1 MSKMNKQESFFG
13 ESNEQMLD
21 RLLYNHMK
29 DECQKQFKRDLDDR
43 DKQRLVKTVKHYMGE
58 VYKVNAK
65 LDVQGLNKEV
75 LGAAAPDYRGYLR
88 RRVETETSSKSEVE
102 VVMASDPL
110 RTDVG
115 TRFALMQESRNEVK
129 QKVPAPPDFRIPLD
143 EDDTQDALSIF
154 ENAKKLR
161 EAEASRDA
169 KALEELRLKG
179 TGQMR
184 PMEAGEIIRT
194 KVFEGESPFDT
205 PQQQPPDLRS
215 ILFGSTPLNRNPIY
229 RQETSGLAQTNP
241 TIAVPQTLTNRP
253 AFPQEAVQKEDDVMN
268 YKENEFNLFVYSAD
282 RDWLISTGENRYNFS
297 VLFNPGNV
305 TNGLRPNAAT
315 QIKFKNITRI
325 ELVKA
330 MMPVEGIEVLVDKSS
345 QSAFTTSVNTN
356 ALSFPYLQVRIPE
369 LDTNNFGTNFT
380 IDNAFGIV
388 QYDANWIT
396 DNNNVTQRG
405 GFIAMIPK
413 FMKCQKVYYPTPLS
427 TLQKLTIRIER
438 PDGTPLSIV
447 PDTLDISGFLFSNEL
462 VNANNTATNY
472 VLNGASGGASQYI
485 WIQTKSWFSRFMFNV
500 GDRVVFRGITLPSN
514 FAGNQAVLEDF
525 LNWLQDP
532 QGQLIVNIGYRTG
545 STVYQG
551 YTTGPNA
558 VGYANYIILESRYY
572 NPSTGSTAVWPFGG
586 VASDAFSDALWPNT
600 NIPVTPTAG
609 RLLNVSH
616 QTQLVFRVI
625 TRDMDSASRLRPD
638 NLN

>member
-1 MSKMNKQESFFG
+1 MSKQNKQDFFS
-13 ESNEQMLD
+13 EQNEQMLD
-21 RLLYNHMK
+21 RLLFNHMK
-29 DECQKQFKRDLDDR
+29 EECQKQFKRDLDDR
-43 DKQRLVKTVKHYMGE
+43 DRNRLVKTVKHYMGQ
-58 VYKVNAK
+58 VAKVNGN
-65 LDVQGLNKEV
+65 LDIQSLNKEV
-75 LGAAAPDYRGYLR
+75 LGACAPDYRGYLR
-88 RRVETETSSKSEVE
+88 RRFETETSTKTEVE
-102 VVMASDPL
+102 VVMSEDPL

-115 TRFALMQESRNEVK
+115 TRFALMQESRNEAK
-129 QKVPAPPDFRIPLD
+129 QKVPAPPDFRIPLED
-143 EDDTQDALSIF
+143 ENSVDALSVF
-154 ENAKKLR
+154 EQQKKVR
-161 EAEASRDA
+161 EAEAARDA
-169 KALEELRLKG
+169 RAMEEMRLKS
-179 TGQMR
+179 TGQLR
-184 PMEAGEIIRT
+184 PMEAAPIVRPRLLDG
-194 KVFEGESPFDT
+194 DT
-205 PQQQPPDLRS
+205 PPLEMNQPPPDLRNL
-215 ILFGSTPLNRNPIY
+215 LFGSTPLNRNPIY
-229 RQETSGLAQTNP
+229 RQMDSGLAQANP
-241 TIAVPQTLTNRP
+241 TIAVPQTVTSRP
-253 AFPQEAVQKEDDVMN
+253 ILPQDSVQKEDDVMN

-305 TNGLRPNAAT
+305 TSGLRPNAAT

-330 MMPVEGIEVLVDKSS
+330 MMPVEGIQVLVDKSS
-345 QSAFTTSVNTN
+345 QSAFDTDVNTN
-356 ALSFPYLQVRIPE
+356 ALSFPYLQVRVPE
-369 LDTNNFGTNFT
+369 LDTNNFGTNYT
-380 IDNAFGIV
+380 IDNAFGII

-438 PDGTPLSIV
+438 PDGTPLSIT

-462 VNANNTATNY
+462 QNGTNTNTNY
-472 VLNGASGGASQYI
+472 TLNAASAGASQYI

-500 GDRVVFRGITLPSN
+500 GDRVVFRGITMPSS
-514 FAGNQAVLEDF
+514 FSGNQAVLQDF

-532 QGQLIVNIGYRTG
+532 QGHLIVNIGYRNGT
-545 STVYQG
+545 TAYQD
-551 YTTGPNA
+551 YTTGPNR

-572 NPSTGSTAVWPFGG
+572 NPETGSTSVWPFGG
-586 VASDAFSDALWPNT
+586 VASDAFADALWPNT

-609 RLLNVSH
+609 RLINLSH
-616 QTQLVFRVI
+616 QVQLVFRVI

>member
-1 MSKMNKQESFFG
+1 MSKKEAFFS
-13 ESNEQMLD
+13 EPNEQMLD

-29 DECQKQFKRDLDDR
+29 DECQKQFKRDLDER

-58 VYKVNAK
+58 VFKVNGK
-65 LDVQGLNKEV
+65 MDVQGLNKEV

-88 RRVETETSSKSEVE
+88 RRVETETSSKTEVE
-102 VVMASDPL
+102 VVMGNDPL

-129 QKVPAPPDFRIPLD
+129 QKVPPPPDFRIPLD

-161 EAEASRDA
+161 EAEAARDA
-169 KALEELRLKG
+169 KTLEEIRLR

-184 PMEAGEIIRT
+184 PIEAGELIRT
-194 KVFEGESPFDT
+194 KALENESPFDT
-205 PQQQPPDLRS
+205 PQQQPPDLRTL
-215 ILFGSTPLNRNPIY
+215 LFGSTPLNRNPVY
-229 RQETSGLAQTNP
+229 RQDTSGLAQANP
-241 TIAVPQTLTNRP
+241 TVAVPQTITNRP
-253 AFPQEAVQKEDDVMN
+253 VLPQDFVQKEDDVMN

-282 RDWLISTGENRYNFS
+282 RDWLVSTGENRYNFS

-305 TNGLRPNAAT
+305 TSGLRPNAAT

-330 MMPVEGIEVLVDKSS
+330 MMPVEGIEVLIDKSS
-345 QSAFTTSVNTN
+345 QSAFTTTVNTN
-356 ALSFPYLQVRIPE
+356 ALSFPYLQVRVPE

-380 IDNAFGIV
+380 IDNAFGII

-413 FMKCQKVYYPTPLS
+413 FLKCQKVYYPTPLS

-447 PDTLDISGFLFSNEL
+447 PDTLDISGFLLSNL
-462 VNANNTATNY
+462 LDGTNNSNTNY
-472 VLNGASGGASQYI
+472 VLNGASAGLSQFL

-500 GDRVVFRGITLPSN
+500 GDRVVFRGITMPSS
-514 FAGNQAVLEDF
+514 FTGNQAVTQDF
-525 LNWLQDP
+525 INWLQDP
-532 QGQLIVNIGYRTG
+532 QGHLIVNIGYKTG
-545 STVYQG
+545 ATIYQG
-551 YTTGPNA
+551 YTTGVNS
-558 VGYANYIILESRYY
+558 VGYANYIILDTRYY
-572 NPSTGSTAVWPFGG
+572 NPSTGSTSVWPYGG
-586 VASDAFSDALWPNT
+586 VASNTFASALWPDPSGP
-600 NIPVTPTAG
+600 ITPTAG
-609 RLLNVSH
+609 RFINISH

>member
-1 MSKMNKQESFFG
+1 MSNKTKEAFFS

-29 DECQKQFKRDLDDR
+29 DECQKTFNRDLDDR
-43 DKQRLVKTVKHYMGE
+43 DKQRLVKTVKHYMSQ
-58 VYKVNAK
+58 VYQVNGK
-65 LDVQGLNKEV
+65 LDVQNLNKEV
-75 LGAAAPDYRGYLR
+75 LGASAPDYRGYLR
-88 RRVETETSSKSEVE
+88 RRIETESSSKSEVE
-102 VVMASDPL
+102 VLMGTDPL

-115 TRFALMQESRNEVK
+115 TRFALMQESRNDVK
-129 QKVPAPPDFRIPLD
+129 EKVPPPPDFRIPLEED
-143 EDDTQDALSIF
+143 EQVDALSIF
-154 ENAKKLR
+154 EQAKKLR
-161 EAEASRDA
+161 EAEAARDA
-169 KALEELRLKG
+169 KAMEEMRLKSA
-179 TGQMR
+179 GQLR
-184 PMEAGEIIRT
+184 PMEAGAIIKAKT
-194 KVFEGESPFDT
+194 LENEMSIMPT
-205 PQQQPPDLRS
+205 NTPPDLRS
-215 ILFGSTPLNRNPIY
+215 LLFGSTPLNRNPIY
-229 RQETSGLAQTNP
+229 RQDDSGLSQANP

-253 AFPQEAVQKEDDVMN
+253 VLPQDAVQKEDDVMN

-305 TNGLRPNAAT
+305 TSGLRPNAAT

-330 MMPVEGIEVLVDKSS
+330 MMPVEGIEVLIDKSS
-345 QSAFTTSVNTN
+345 QSAFATTVNTN
-356 ALSFPYLQVRIPE
+356 ALSFPYLQVRVPE
-369 LDTNNFGTNFT
+369 LDTNNFGTNYT
-380 IDNAFGIV
+380 LDNAFGVI

-405 GFIAMIPK
+405 GFIGMIPK

-447 PDTLDISGFLFSNEL
+447 PDTLDISGFLLSNL
-462 VNANNTATNY
+462 LLDGNNTNTNY
-472 VLNGASGGASQYI
+472 VANAASAGFSQFL

-500 GDRVVFRGITLPSN
+500 GDRVVFRGITMASN
-514 FAGNQAVLEDF
+514 FTGNTAVTQDF

-532 QGQLIVNIGYRTG
+532 QGHLIVNIGYKTG
-545 STVYQG
+545 ATIYQG
-551 YTTGPNA
+551 YTTGPNS
-558 VGYANYIILESRYY
+558 VGYANYIILDTRYY
-572 NPSTGSTAVWPFGG
+572 NPTTGSTSVWPYGG
-586 VASDAFSDALWPNT
+586 VTTDTFASALWPN
-600 NIPVTPTAG
+600 PGGPSTPGAG
-609 RLLNVSH
+609 RLINLSH

>member
-1 MSKMNKQESFFG
+1 
-13 ESNEQMLD
+13 
-21 RLLYNHMK
+21 
-29 DECQKQFKRDLDDR
+29 
-43 DKQRLVKTVKHYMGE
+43 
-58 VYKVNAK
+58 
-65 LDVQGLNKEV
+65 
-75 LGAAAPDYRGYLR
+75 
-88 RRVETETSSKSEVE
+88 
-102 VVMASDPL
+102 
-110 RTDVG
+110 
-115 TRFALMQESRNEVK
+115 MQESRNEVK

-154 ENAKKLR
+154 ENAKKQR

-169 KALEELRLKG
+169 KTLEELRLKG

-184 PMEAGEIIRT
+184 PIEAGEIVRT
-194 KVFEGESPFDT
+194 KLFEGDSPFDT

-330 MMPVEGIEVLVDKSS
+330 MMPVEGIEVLIDKSS
-345 QSAFTTSVNTN
+345 QTAFTTGVNTN
-356 ALSFPYLQVRIPE
+356 ALSFPYLQIRIPE
-369 LDTNNFGTNFT
+369 LDTNNYGTNFT
-380 IDNAFGIV
+380 LDNAFGVV

-462 VNANNTATNY
+462 VNGNNTGTNY
-472 VLNGASGGASQYI
+472 VVNSASAGFSQFL

-500 GDRVVFRGITLPSN
+500 GDRVVFRGITLPTS
-514 FAGNQAVLEDF
+514 FAGNQAVLQDF

-532 QGQLIVNIGYRTG
+532 QGHLVVNIGYKTG

-551 YTTGPNA
+551 YVTGANS
-558 VGYANYIILESRYY
+558 VGYANYIILDTRYY
-572 NPSTGSTAVWPFGG
+572 NPSTGSISVWPFGG

-600 NIPVTPTAG
+600 DIPVTPTAG
-609 RLLNVSH
+609 RLMNVSH

>member
-1 MSKMNKQESFFG
+1 MSKNKQEPFFS
-13 ESNEQMLD
+13 ETNEQMLG

-29 DECQKQFKRDLDDR
+29 DECQKQFKRDLDER

-58 VYKVNAK
+58 VSKVNGK
-65 LDVQGLNKEV
+65 LDVQSLNKEV

-88 RRVETETSSKSEVE
+88 RRIETETSTKSEVE

-129 QKVPAPPDFRIPLD
+129 EKVPAPPDFRIPLD

-154 ENAKKLR
+154 ENAKKIR
-161 EAEASRDA
+161 EAEAARDA
-169 KALEELRLKG
+169 RALEELRLKG

-184 PMEAGEIIRT
+184 PIEAGELVRT
-194 KVFEGESPFDT
+194 KSLESQLPFDSVQ
-205 PQQQPPDLRS
+205 QQQPPDLRTL
-215 ILFGSTPLNRNPIY
+215 LFGSTPLNRNPVY
-229 RQETSGLAQTNP
+229 RQESSGLAQANP
-241 TIAVPQTLTNRP
+241 TLALPQTVSNRSIL
-253 AFPQEAVQKEDDVMN
+253 PQDAVQKEDDVMN

-305 TNGLRPNAAT
+305 TSGLRPNAAT

-330 MMPVEGIEVLVDKSS
+330 MMPVEGIDVLIDKSS
-345 QSAFTTSVNTN
+345 QSLFTTTVNTN

-369 LDTNNFGTNFT
+369 LDTNNYGTNYT
-380 IDNAFGIV
+380 LDNAFGVI

-447 PDTLDISGFLFSNEL
+447 PDTLDISGFVLSNLL
-462 VNANNTATNY
+462 VDANNTATNY
-472 VLNGASGGASQYI
+472 VQNSATGGLSQYL
-485 WIQTKSWFSRFMFNV
+485 WIQTETFFSRFMFNV
-500 GDRVVFRGITLPSN
+500 GDRIVFRGLTMPST
-514 FAGNQAVLEDF
+514 FAGNTAVTQDF

-532 QGQLIVNIGYRTG
+532 QGQLVVNIGYKNG
-545 STVYQG
+545 G
-551 YTTGPNA
+551 AAFNNFTTGPNS
-558 VGYANYIILESRYY
+558 VGYANYIIIDTRRY
-572 NPSTGSTAVWPFGG
+572 NPTTGSTAVWPYGG
-586 VASDAFSDALWPNT
+586 IATDTFASALDPVSG
-600 NIPVTPTAG
+600 IPVTPTAG
-609 RLLNVSH
+609 RLINLSH